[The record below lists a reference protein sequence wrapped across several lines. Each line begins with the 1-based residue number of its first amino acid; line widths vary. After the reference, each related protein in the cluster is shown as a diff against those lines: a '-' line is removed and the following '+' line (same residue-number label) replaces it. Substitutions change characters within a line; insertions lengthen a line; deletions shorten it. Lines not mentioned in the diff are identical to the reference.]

1 MPDLPID
8 PRALLGF
15 DQLADDAHEPT
26 TTSRLLTKV
35 GCEALPPAAAE
46 VPSQEASSSRSSNVS
61 PA

>member
-15 DQLADDAHEPT
+15 DQLADDAHEAT

-35 GCEALPPAAAE
+35 GCEAQAPSEEAA
-46 VPSQEASSSRSSNVS
+46 SRRFSKVGSEG
-61 PA
+61 A